1 MCVNSIDLD
10 QTAPKEWS
18 DEGLHCL
25 PCLPILLHISH
36 QMVKFSCLKTAN
48 CPNSLMIMVW
58 TQTDLE
64 VLSIR

>member
-1 MCVNSIDLD
+1 MWVNSIDLD
-10 QTAPKEWS
+10 QTAPKEQS

-25 PCLPILLHISH
+25 PCQPILLHISH
-36 QMVKFSCLKTAN
+36 QIVTFSC
-48 CPNSLMIMVW
+48 CPNSLVIMVW